1 MPPPREARSVPWAP
15 RHVARESLRA
25 AGAPSSLAPIAA
37 ARIGIAVAAGIAI
50 GRLVGLE
57 HGYWV
62 GLTAAAVLQATNV
75 ALIRRRAL
83 HRAVGT
89 GVGVLIA
96 AGILALDPGTAA
108 TIAAIT
114 VLQTVTELLV
124 GVHYGLAV
132 AFLTSLPLLLIHL
145 AGATASGAALAG
157 DRLLDTVIGCAV
169 GLLAGTLLWPGAAR
183 NRLPAAQAAAVDSI
197 GDVLATS
204 YAPDAAP
211 GPALHRVRRELRTAL
226 VNMRAVQR
234 DALGDAG
241 QSDPH
246 ADRRWPITVAVE
258 RLAYLALSAR
268 VGHVVL
274 REERLTELDAALS
287 RLAGDLR
294 TGSAADDVSVPSLHD
309 LPYTEAQITRLRD
322 TLNEVQR

>member
-1 MPPPREARSVPWAP
+1 M
-15 RHVARESLRA
+15 
-25 AGAPSSLAPIAA
+25 
-37 ARIGIAVAAGIAI
+37 
-50 GRLVGLE
+50 
-57 HGYWV
+57 
-62 GLTAAAVLQATNV
+62 
-75 ALIRRRAL
+75 
-83 HRAVGT
+83 
-89 GVGVLIA
+89 GVLIA

-183 NRLPAAQAAAVDSI
+183 NRLPTAQAAAVDSI

-204 YAPDAAP
+204 YAPGAAP

-294 TGSAADDVSVPSLHD
+294 TGSAADDVSVPSLRD

-322 TLNEVQR
+322 ELSKG